1 MKKITWKDLNIK
13 EKLAIGTAILAF
25 ILGWALSVA
34 AFVVPPLGE
43 ISSGILWILG
53 QSLLYAAS
61 VFGITG
67 YFTAETVRMRRDM
80 SHYLNKRLID
90 IEHNHII
97 DEENDDEELH

>member
-67 YFTAETVRMRRDM
+67 YFTAETVRMRRDLNR
-80 SHYLNKRLID
+80 YLNKRLID